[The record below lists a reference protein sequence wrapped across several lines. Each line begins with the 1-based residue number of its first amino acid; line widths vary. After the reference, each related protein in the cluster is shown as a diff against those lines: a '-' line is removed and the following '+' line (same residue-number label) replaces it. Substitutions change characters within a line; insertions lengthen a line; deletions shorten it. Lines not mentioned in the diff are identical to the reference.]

1 MIRRHWPKFLFVFA
15 LLLAIGAYAVKAY
28 PVLTLNNVRIV
39 GTEKIVGDQLG
50 VITGGNLLN
59 IDTKGVLDSV
69 MAAPYVKSVE
79 ARFNLSGDL
88 VVDVSE
94 KSPVCLVYAD
104 RLYGVSE
111 QCELLPVDTT
121 SVMSLPV
128 IRGIKLGKITLYQ
141 PVDNDDLHAAVK
153 LVNLLAGCDAEI
165 WKQVS
170 EILVKDDGLTLIL
183 EPGTV
188 VAELGWGD
196 YLKKVGML
204 TVILAGNKNPA
215 LELDLRFADIA
226 ILKTNVSNREV
237 KHGV

>member
-15 LLLAIGAYAVKAY
+15 VLLAAGAYAVKTY

-50 VITGGNLLN
+50 VITGANLLN

-88 VVDVSE
+88 VIDVAE
-94 KSPVCLVYAD
+94 KRPICLVYSK

-111 QCELLPVDTT
+111 HCEILPIDTT
-121 SVMSLPV
+121 SVSSMPV
-128 IRGIKLGKITLYQ
+128 IRGVKLGKITLYE
-141 PVDNDDLHAAVK
+141 PINNDDLHSAVK
-153 LVNLLAGCDAEI
+153 LINLLAGCDEEI

-196 YLKKVGML
+196 YQKKIGML
-204 TVILAGNKNPA
+204 AVILAGNKNPA